1 MTAGTPTAWVL
12 FVSGDETVL
21 DPLER
26 QCQREHLGVAR
37 AATALEAAH
46 MLRGAGPVVVAL
58 DLGLPDEDG
67 FDAMRRI
74 RETSDVPVILL
85 SESGAGVDE
94 VVGLMLGA
102 DDFVPRA
109 VLPRLFVAR
118 VKALLRR
125 ARGGIAHERYR
136 FGPLELD
143 PKQYRVTVHGR
154 ELALTL
160 SEFRLLE
167 ALVRVA
173 GMALSRRQLLEA
185 ASPERDALERT
196 VDVHVSNIRRKLEPL
211 GLADLLETVRGVGY
225 RLAPPSEEASRR
237 GRL

>member
-1 MTAGTPTAWVL
+1 MTAGTPTTWVL
-12 FVSGDETVL
+12 FVSRDETLL

-37 AATALEAAH
+37 VATAAEVAR
-46 MLRGAGPVVVAL
+46 MVRDNGPDLVAL
-58 DLGLPDEDG
+58 DLDLPDEDG
-67 FDAMRRI
+67 FDLMRRI

-102 DDFVPRA
+102 DDFVPRT

-125 ARGGIAHERYR
+125 ARSGGARERYR
-136 FGPLELD
+136 LGPLELD
-143 PKQYRVTVHGR
+143 PSQYRATVHGR

-185 ASPERDALERT
+185 ASPEGDALERT

-211 GLADLLETVRGVGY
+211 GLASLLETVRGVGY
-225 RLAPPSEEASRR
+225 RAAPPSEEASRR
-237 GRL
+237 GTL